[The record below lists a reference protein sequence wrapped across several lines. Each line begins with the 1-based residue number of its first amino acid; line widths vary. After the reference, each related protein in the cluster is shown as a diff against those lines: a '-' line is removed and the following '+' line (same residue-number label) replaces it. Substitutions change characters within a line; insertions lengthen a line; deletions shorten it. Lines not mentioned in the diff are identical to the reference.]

1 MDHMHHKN
9 GFTLVEAIIALVV
22 FAGVVIPL
30 ALFIGKRETS
40 IRDRDIITAISI
52 LEQESRLAQ
61 FDPQSIVPIKIRKV
75 GGEGWRVEC
84 SAQGSDLQ
92 LCTMKALKNGKS
104 VSMVK
109 FYNAA
114 NTSRGP

>member
-1 MDHMHHKN
+1 MNMPHKN

-30 ALFIGKRETS
+30 ALFIGKRESS
-40 IRDRDIITAISI
+40 IRDHDIITAISI

-61 FDPQSIVPIKIRKV
+61 FDSQSIVPIKIRKV
-75 GGEGWRVEC
+75 AGEEWRVEC
-84 SAQGSDLQ
+84 SAQGSDLR

-104 VSMVK
+104 VSMVM
-109 FYNAA
+109 FYIAA
-114 NTSRGP
+114 NISRGP